1 MDLKQKLAALRS
13 QSGQS
18 SPTPPSASE
27 TRSHDDRDEA
37 VAHLLQ
43 GECVA
48 DGLIVVDRRLA
59 VSDRHGN
66 CVLNSSPCINPPGI
80 GEPFHVKHVMFM
92 DTETTGL
99 SGGTGTLVFLLGL
112 SYIEGETL
120 HMRQL
125 FLTEFGGETALLQ
138 AASDWIGTRKHL
150 VTFNGK
156 SFDAPLLAT
165 RYRLARLPDPFAGM
179 NHIDLFHPTRRA
191 FANRWPNC
199 RLQTAEKR
207 LLGFA
212 RVDDLPSDEIPDV
225 WFAFMRH
232 GSTDRL
238 ADILTHN
245 RFDLLSL
252 VTLLPSLTEAFSDPG
267 TYGADVV
274 SIARYY
280 RQQGDEDAAL
290 THLQRHHQRLGEQGL
305 LDLAWMY
312 RRRQNWE
319 PAVSIWEHLAQRQCV
334 EAIERLAKYHE
345 HVRRDF
351 QSALELTAR
360 LKTLERHQSA
370 HRHREQR
377 LRIKL
382 AQ

>member
-1 MDLKQKLAALRS
+1 V
-13 QSGQS
+13 
-18 SPTPPSASE
+18 
-27 TRSHDDRDEA
+27 SHADRDEA

-43 GECVA
+43 GECIA
-48 DGLIVVDRRLA
+48 DGLIVVDRHIP
-59 VSDRHGN
+59 VSDRHGKH
-66 CVLNSSPCINPPGI
+66 VLSANPWVNPPGI
-80 GEPFHVKHVMFM
+80 GQPFHVKHMVFM

-99 SGGTGTLVFLLGL
+99 AGGTGTLAFLLGL
-112 SYIEGETL
+112 ACIEDDTL
-120 HMRQL
+120 HLRQL
-125 FLTEFGGETALLQ
+125 FLTQFGGETALLR
-138 AASDWIGTRKHL
+138 ATSDWIGTRKHL

-156 SFDAPLLAT
+156 SFDAPLMAT
-165 RYRLARLPDPFAGM
+165 RYRLARLPDPFAIM
-179 NHIDLFHPTRRA
+179 NHVDLFHPTRRA
-191 FANRWPNC
+191 FANRWPDC

-212 RVDDLPSDEIPDV
+212 RVDDLSSYDIPDV

-252 VTLLPSLTEAFSDPG
+252 VTLLPSLAEAFSHPE
-267 TYGADVV
+267 TSGADVV

-290 THLQRHHQRLGEQGL
+290 THLQRHHKQLGEQGL

-319 PAVSIWEHLAQRQCV
+319 LAVAIWEHLAQRQCV

-345 HVRRDF
+345 HVRRDYP
-351 QSALELTAR
+351 SALELTSQ
-360 LKTLERHQSA
+360 LKTLDRYQSA
-370 HRHREQR
+370 HQQRERR
-377 LRIKL
+377 LRAKL
-382 AQ
+382 SR

>member
-1 MDLKQKLAALRS
+1 
-13 QSGQS
+13 
-18 SPTPPSASE
+18 
-27 TRSHDDRDEA
+27 
-37 VAHLLQ
+37 
-43 GECVA
+43 A
-48 DGLIVVDRRLA
+48 DGLIVVDRHIS

-66 CVLNSSPCINPPGI
+66 RVLRSSPWFNPPGI
-80 GEPFHVKHVMFM
+80 GQPFHVKHVVFM

-99 SGGTGTLVFLLGL
+99 AGGTGTLVFLLGL
-112 SYIEGETL
+112 ACIEDETL
-120 HMRQL
+120 HLRQL

-156 SFDAPLLAT
+156 SFDAPLMAT
-165 RYRLARLPDPFAGM
+165 RYRLARLPDPFAPM
-179 NHIDLFHPTRRA
+179 HHVDLFHPTRRA
-191 FANRWPNC
+191 FANHWPDC

-207 LLGFA
+207 LLGFS
-212 RVDDLPSDEIPDV
+212 RVGDLPSYEIPDV

-238 ADILTHN
+238 TDILTHN

-252 VTLLPSLTEAFSDPG
+252 VTLLPSLAEAFNDPG
-267 TYGADVV
+267 TNGADVV

-290 THLQRHHQRLGEQGL
+290 THLQQYQKRLGEQGL

-312 RRRQNWE
+312 RRRRNWE
-319 PAVSIWEHLAQRQCV
+319 PAISIWEHLAQRQCV

-345 HVRRDF
+345 HVRRDY
-351 QSALELTAR
+351 QSALELTR
-360 LKTLERHQSA
+360 QLKLLDRQQSA
-370 HRHREQR
+370 HRQRERR
-377 LRIKL
+377 LRVKL
-382 AQ
+382 SR